1 MKIGICGAQSTGK
14 TTLLN
19 SLHEREELNG
29 YEYCVES
36 TREIQRLGLN
46 INEKGDDITQKMI
59 MQHHVFNLSMYDDM
73 IADRTVYDCMVYTD
87 YLYHRNQV
95 SEEMYQLIVKIFE
108 RFHTSYDII
117 FYIKPE
123 FDIVEDGVRSDNRS
137 FRDEIDYRFQQ
148 LLRDVPP
155 NKIFILSGTVDE
167 RVQQL
172 LSKLTTGI

>member
-19 SLHEREELNG
+19 TLREGGWLSS
-29 YEYCVES
+29 YTYCVES

-73 IADRTVYDCMVYTD
+73 ITDRTVYDCMVYTD
-87 YLYHRNQV
+87 YLYHRNQI
-95 SEEMYQLIVKIFE
+95 SEEMYRLIVKIFE
-108 RFHTSYDII
+108 RFHNAYDII

-123 FDIVEDGVRSDNRS
+123 FDIVEDGVRSNNRL
-137 FRDEIDYRFQQ
+137 FRDEIDDRFQQ

-155 NKIFILSGTVDE
+155 NNLFILSGTVDE
-167 RVQQL
+167 RIQQL
-172 LSKLTTGI
+172 LTKVTTGI